1 MRRHERRGSRTRGS
15 PRQMSVR
22 TKAVVLV
29 LAAGF
34 MGLLVGVAVSDLCK
48 GICKRYAT
56 LRYLSLSD

>member
-15 PRQMSVR
+15 PRQMSVH

-34 MGLLVGVAVSDLCK
+34 MGLLVGVAVSAVQGCTRSRRCFRLLMD
-48 GICKRYAT
+48 
-56 LRYLSLSD
+56 